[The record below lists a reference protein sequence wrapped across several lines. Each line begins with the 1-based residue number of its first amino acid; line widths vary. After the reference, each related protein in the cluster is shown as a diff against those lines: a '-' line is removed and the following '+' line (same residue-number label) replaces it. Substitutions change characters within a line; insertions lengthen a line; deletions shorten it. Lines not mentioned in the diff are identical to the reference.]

1 MPKRKYKRREPT
13 HDWQE
18 LRPLLKDPAQITYEI
33 IRPVILFGMTSK
45 ERAEQTGM
53 PQRTIRYKANL
64 FDVSGMASLLPPET
78 PPTVPQLDKRALP
91 PAIRQAIVDLRAEY
105 PAFTFHEIATICSVQ
120 FGRRPSSH
128 TIQLI
133 LASGPKPSRMA
144 RRYPRYA
151 AFDNPVQKRLAIV
164 RLHAEG
170 WSVKSIAGYLA
181 TSRFTVYDTLKRWI
195 EEQFAGLVDKSHAPD
210 NPSRKVTLEAM
221 HEVKKMQGNPELG
234 EYRISAAL
242 KQMGI
247 ELSPRTCGRILA
259 LNRKLYH
266 LQIPQSK
273 EHSKKDM
280 PFKAERRHHYWSVDI
295 RYLDMHRLENEDKIY
310 CISILEN
317 YSRAILASAVTR
329 RQDTEAYV
337 AVLYAAV
344 RKHGCP
350 EVLVSDHGGVFRSE
364 HAMKIYQLLGIQ
376 KEEIQSRQAWQN
388 YIETAFNVQR
398 RMADWHFEMSQT
410 WEDLVAAH
418 EKWIIDY
425 NYQKHFAH
433 EKREDGRH
441 SPAEVLGWVSGRLF
455 EPAYLHHAFS
465 ALCETRVL
473 NKAGYA
479 RFRNVLLYGEWA
491 LAGKTV
497 EMNLFQ
503 DTLALEYGEHVLAK
517 YSVEFQPD
525 DRQLLQV
532 GNPRLFEHPY
542 HSLQLSLWPA
552 GSVEWYVI
560 LPCKP
565 TSPRRKRAKTM
576 LIQLSLPLDAD
587 GTQR

>member
-181 TSRFTVYDTLKRWI
+181 TSRFTVYDRI

-503 DTLALEYGEHVLAK
+503 DTLALEYGEHV
-517 YSVEFQPD
+517 
-525 DRQLLQV
+525 
-532 GNPRLFEHPY
+532 
-542 HSLQLSLWPA
+542 
-552 GSVEWYVI
+552 
-560 LPCKP
+560 
-565 TSPRRKRAKTM
+565 
-576 LIQLSLPLDAD
+576 
-587 GTQR
+587 